1 MHVAGSLVADLSPNN
16 CRYTQFSMTLN
27 NTKRGCFHDGDDD
40 ELFVAQSGG
49 IPLGP
54 TAVAEAFESDDFW
67 VIPDDAAAPPCC
79 HGSGLTS
86 AYNQY
91 APCAVNTGSV
101 DSQDMEPIKLHVQ
114 LESEADSLSLS
125 FPNHPSFPCRSQRDG
140 RSLKVQPVVPSRKAC
155 HHRSVPSTIYATN
168 VNREK
173 DAPPAPI
180 AERSLD
186 VMKRSAGP
194 SSSPTAGKIAKLDA
208 GDRDKTTVPGQP
220 RSASQFFCRY
230 QLEHLRQQGFQMAE
244 DSSFSVPDESRR
256 AFHRWCLAESM
267 ESLGFHVS
275 SDPFH
280 DKTRNKSDEQ
290 RHLQHSV
297 AHAGNHKRDHSDSK
311 MRISGRRT
319 RSQISC
325 GTGTAK
331 LAQHIAQSWYALP
344 DGAKNVFREMARQDE
359 QRYRQEI
366 AEGILA
372 GTLPLFMAQEPGSK
386 PILGEDT

>member
-1 MHVAGSLVADLSPNN
+1 
-16 CRYTQFSMTLN
+16 MTLN
-27 NTKRGCFHDGDDD
+27 NTKRGCFHDGDD

-67 VIPDDAAAPPCC
+67 VIPDDVASPCC

-114 LESEADSLSLS
+114 LESAADSLSLS
-125 FPNHPSFPCRSQRDG
+125 FPNPLSFPNHASFPYRSQWDD

-173 DAPPAPI
+173 DALPAPI
-180 AERSLD
+180 TKRSLD
-186 VMKRSAGP
+186 VMKTSAGP
-194 SSSPTAGKIAKLDA
+194 ISSPTAGKLAKLDA

-220 RSASQFFCRY
+220 RSACQFFCRY
-230 QLEHLRQQGFQMAE
+230 QLEQLRQQGFRITE
-244 DSSFSVPDESRR
+244 DSSFSVPAESRR
-256 AFHRWCLAESM
+256 AFHRWRLAESM

-290 RHLQHSV
+290 RHLPHSV
-297 AHAGNHKRDHSDSK
+297 AHAGNHKHKRDHSDSK
-311 MRISGRRT
+311 MRISGRRP

-344 DGAKNVFREMARQDE
+344 DGAKNVFREMARQNE

-372 GTLPLFMAQEPGSK
+372 GTLPLFMAQEHGSK